1 MKSLLKPVL
10 LAGIMLVAAPQ
21 GAMAAP
27 TAAAP
32 ASAPASTGTYVPGLA
47 IADIDAVVGNSD
59 ASRAAF
65 QQRQVTYKAQIDAYK
80 ARSQVLQAQLQP
92 LVDKYNRDSQ
102 ASKPDQTALQA
113 QAATIQQGQ
122 ESAQR
127 ELSEMIKP
135 VLYSEAFVNEQIEDK
150 LDQAVKNAMTARKI
164 TLVLKPDVVLAT
176 DKTYD
181 LTGGIIAELNKLI
194 PNAQLVPPADWKP
207 RQVREAE
214 AAQAQQAASAAA
226 TTPAA
231 PATSGR

>member
-21 GAMAAP
+21 AAMAAP
-27 TAAAP
+27 AAAP
-32 ASAPASTGTYVPGLA
+32 APASSGTYVPGLA
-47 IADIDAVVGNSD
+47 IADIEAVVGNSD

-80 ARSQVLQAQLQP
+80 ARSQALQAQLQP

-102 ASKPDQTALQA
+102 VAKPDQASLQT
-113 QAATIQQGQ
+113 QAAAIQQGQ

-135 VLYSEAFVNEQIEDK
+135 VLFSEAYVNEQIEEK
-150 LDQAVKNAMTARKI
+150 LDQAVKNAMAAKKI

-181 LTGGIIAELNKLI
+181 LTAGIIAELNKLI

-207 RQVREAE
+207 RQIREAE
-214 AAQAQQAASAAA
+214 AAQQQQAQRAAP
-226 TTPAA
+226 PAGA